1 MRCSKLWG
9 AHAPSPK
16 AGLFLEPLWPE
27 KFANARTR
35 PPAREGACAPRN
47 VAAVSNTRPQ
57 LLVINVRCVKIT
69 IPMTHRLPKQNY
81 HDIERIIELDFVR
94 ATEAAA
100 LNSLRWLG
108 RGDKEQADAAAC
120 DAMRGMF
127 DLMNIC
133 GEVVIGEGIKDDA
146 PGIFKGEQL
155 GTWIPGSP
163 PFDIAIDPIDGTT
176 NISKGAPNS
185 ISCIAAA
192 SPEEGVKVALRDVP
206 SFYMSKLAYGP
217 RVIQY
222 MQKRGDSLNLDAP
235 IAETLAIVARA
246 VDKRVQDVAV
256 MMLDR
261 PRHKEIVEQIRA
273 AGASLRMI
281 GDGDIAAAIAPSLPD
296 SDVDLY
302 MGIGGSPEA
311 VLAAAGI
318 KCLGGDMQCKMWPRD
333 DKERKKLIDEGWE
346 KDLDRIYSADD
357 LANGEN
363 IIFCATGISDS
374 ALLRGVKTMGA
385 ATAITHSIL
394 MRAKSK
400 TVRFLR
406 ARHNLQSKTIR
417 LRSDDREHLI

>member
-1 MRCSKLWG
+1 MRL
-9 AHAPSPK
+9 H
-16 AGLFLEPLWPE
+16 
-27 KFANARTR
+27 R
-35 PPAREGACAPRN
+35 P
-47 VAAVSNTRPQ
+47 
-57 LLVINVRCVKIT
+57 
-69 IPMTHRLPKQNY
+69 NY
-81 HDIERIIELDFVR
+81 HDIERIIEFDFVR

-108 RGDKEQADAAAC
+108 RGEKEKADAAAC

-155 GTWIPGSP
+155 GTWLPGTP
-163 PFDIAIDPIDGTT
+163 QFDIAIDPIDGTT

-192 SPEEGVKVALRDVP
+192 SPEEEVKVALRDIP

-217 RVIQY
+217 DVIEYLQESGKKIAV
-222 MQKRGDSLNLDAP
+222 QDPLDK
-235 IAETLAIVARA
+235 TLALVADA
-246 VDKRVQDVAV
+246 LEKRVQDVVV

-261 PRHKEIVEQIRA
+261 PRHKEIVAEIRA
-273 AGASLRMI
+273 AGSSLRMI
-281 GDGDIAAAIAPSLPD
+281 SDGDIAAAMAPAIAESN
-296 SDVDLY
+296 VDLY

-333 DKERKKLIDEGWE
+333 DEERKQLIADGNE
-346 KDLDRIYSADD
+346 KDLDRIFMADD
-357 LANGEN
+357 LANGKN
-363 IIFCATGISDS
+363 IVFCATGISDS
-374 ALLRGVKTMGA
+374 ALLRGVRSQGHK
-385 ATAITHSIL
+385 AITHSIL

-400 TVRFLR
+400 TVRFIR
-406 ARHNLQSKTIR
+406 ATHDLQNKTIR
-417 LRSDDREHLI
+417 LRSDNREHTI

>member
-1 MRCSKLWG
+1 M
-9 AHAPSPK
+9 P
-16 AGLFLEPLWPE
+16 
-27 KFANARTR
+27 
-35 PPAREGACAPRN
+35 
-47 VAAVSNTRPQ
+47 
-57 LLVINVRCVKIT
+57 
-69 IPMTHRLPKQNY
+69 RLPKQNY
-81 HDIERIIELDFVR
+81 PDIERIIEFDFVR

-108 RGDKEQADAAAC
+108 RGDKEKADGAAC

-155 GTWIPGSP
+155 GTWLPGSP
-163 PFDIAIDPIDGTT
+163 PFHIAIDPIDGTT

-217 RVIQY
+217 RVVQY
-222 MQKRGDSLNLDAP
+222 MQKRGDNLNIDSP

-246 VDKRVQDVAV
+246 VEKRVQDVVV

-261 PRHKEIVEQIRA
+261 PRHKEIVEHIRA
-273 AGASLRMI
+273 VGASLRMI
-281 GDGDIAAAIAPSLPD
+281 GDGDIAAAMAPSLPE

-333 DKERKKLIDEGWE
+333 DKERQKLIDAGCE
-346 KDLDRIYSADD
+346 KDLDRVYVADD
-357 LANGEN
+357 LANGKN

-374 ALLRGVKTMGA
+374 ALLRGVRGKGS
-385 ATAITHSIL
+385 TAITHSIL

-400 TVRFLR
+400 TVRFIR
-406 ARHNLQSKTIR
+406 AAHNLQNKTIR
-417 LRSDDREHLI
+417 LRSDNREHLI

>member
-1 MRCSKLWG
+1 M
-9 AHAPSPK
+9 
-16 AGLFLEPLWPE
+16 
-27 KFANARTR
+27 
-35 PPAREGACAPRN
+35 PRLQ
-47 VAAVSNTRPQ
+47 RQ
-57 LLVINVRCVKIT
+57 DYR
-69 IPMTHRLPKQNY
+69 
-81 HDIERIIELDFVR
+81 DIERIIEFDFVR

-100 LNSLRWLG
+100 LNSLKWLG
-108 RGDKEQADAAAC
+108 RGDKEAADAAAC

-133 GEVVIGEGIKDDA
+133 GEVVIGEGIKDNA

-163 PFDIAIDPIDGTT
+163 QFDIAIDPIDGTT

-206 SFYMSKLAYGP
+206 SFYMMKLSYGA

-222 MQKRGDSLNLDAP
+222 TQKRGDELHLEAP
-235 IAETLAIVARA
+235 IAETLGIVARA
-246 VDKRVQDVAV
+246 LEKRVQDVVV

-261 PRHKEIVEQIRA
+261 PRHKEIVDEIRT

-281 GDGDIAAAIAPSLPD
+281 SDGDIAAALAPAIPESN
-296 SDVDLY
+296 VDLY

-318 KCLGGDMQCKMWPRD
+318 KCVGGEMQCRMWPRD
-333 DKERKKLIDEGWE
+333 DKERKKLIEDGSKKE
-346 KDLDRIYSADD
+346 LDRIFFADD
-357 LANGEN
+357 LANGKN
-363 IIFCATGISDS
+363 IVFCATGISDS
-374 ALLRGVKTMGA
+374 ALLRGVKGQGT
-385 ATAITHSIL
+385 TAITHSIL

-400 TVRFLR
+400 TVRFIR
-406 ARHNLQSKTIR
+406 ATHDLQTKTIR
-417 LRSDDREHLI
+417 LRSDKREHML

>member
-1 MRCSKLWG
+1 M
-9 AHAPSPK
+9 P
-16 AGLFLEPLWPE
+16 
-27 KFANARTR
+27 
-35 PPAREGACAPRN
+35 
-47 VAAVSNTRPQ
+47 
-57 LLVINVRCVKIT
+57 
-69 IPMTHRLPKQNY
+69 RLPKQNY
-81 HDIERIIELDFVR
+81 PDIERIIEFDFVR

-108 RGDKEQADAAAC
+108 RGEKEKADAAAC

-155 GTWIPGSP
+155 GTWLPGSP
-163 PFDIAIDPIDGTT
+163 QFDIAIDPIDGTT

-192 SPEEGVKVALRDVP
+192 SPESGVKVALRDIP

-217 RVIQY
+217 PVIQY
-222 MQKRGDSLNLDAP
+222 MQKRGDTLSVDTP
-235 IAETLAIVARA
+235 IAEMLAIVARA
-246 VDKRVQDVAV
+246 VEKRVQDVVV

-261 PRHKEIVEQIRA
+261 PRHKDIVAEIRTV
-273 AGASLRMI
+273 GASLRMI
-281 GDGDIAAAIAPSLPD
+281 GDGDIAAAMAPSLPD

-311 VLAAAGI
+311 VLAAAGV

-333 DKERKKLIDEGWE
+333 QKEREALVEAGHE
-346 KDLDRIYSADD
+346 KDIDRVFSADD
-357 LANGEN
+357 LANGKN

-374 ALLRGVKTMGA
+374 ALLRGVKTKEA
-385 ATAITHSIL
+385 AMAVTHSIL
-394 MRAKSK
+394 IRAKSK
-400 TVRFLR
+400 TVRFVR
-406 ARHNLQSKTIR
+406 TIHNLHTKTIR
-417 LRSDDREHLI
+417 LRSDQREHLL

>member
-1 MRCSKLWG
+1 M
-9 AHAPSPK
+9 P
-16 AGLFLEPLWPE
+16 
-27 KFANARTR
+27 
-35 PPAREGACAPRN
+35 
-47 VAAVSNTRPQ
+47 
-57 LLVINVRCVKIT
+57 
-69 IPMTHRLPKQNY
+69 RLPKQNY
-81 HDIERIIELDFVR
+81 PDMERIIELDFVR

-108 RGDKEQADAAAC
+108 RGEKEKADAAAC

-155 GTWIPGSP
+155 GTWLPGSP
-163 PFDIAIDPIDGTT
+163 QFDIAIDPIDGTT

-192 SPEEGVKVALRDVP
+192 SPETGIKVALRDIP

-217 RVIQY
+217 RVVQY
-222 MQKRGDSLNLDAP
+222 MQKRGDTLSVEGSVD
-235 IAETLAIVARA
+235 ETLAIVARA
-246 VDKRVQDVAV
+246 VDKRVQDVVV

-261 PRHKEIVEQIRA
+261 PRHKEIVADIRSV
-273 AGASLRMI
+273 GASLRMI
-281 GDGDIAAAIAPSLPD
+281 GDGDIAAAMAPSLPET
-296 SDVDLY
+296 DVDLY

-311 VLAAAGI
+311 VLAAAGV

-333 DKERKKLIDEGWE
+333 AKERESLIEAGSE
-346 KDLDRIYSADD
+346 NDLNRVFSADD
-357 LANGEN
+357 LANGKN

-374 ALLRGVKTMGA
+374 ALLRGVRAKGA
-385 ATAITHSIL
+385 AMAVTHSIL

-400 TVRFLR
+400 TVRFVR
-406 ARHNLQSKTIR
+406 TVHNLQTKTIR
-417 LRSDDREHLI
+417 LRSDQREHLI

>member
-1 MRCSKLWG
+1 M
-9 AHAPSPK
+9 P
-16 AGLFLEPLWPE
+16 
-27 KFANARTR
+27 
-35 PPAREGACAPRN
+35 
-47 VAAVSNTRPQ
+47 
-57 LLVINVRCVKIT
+57 
-69 IPMTHRLPKQNY
+69 RLPKQNY
-81 HDIERIIELDFVR
+81 PDIERIIEFDFVR

-100 LNSLRWLG
+100 LNSLRWHG

-155 GTWIPGSP
+155 GTWLPGSP
-163 PFDIAIDPIDGTT
+163 PFHIAIDPIDGTT

-192 SPEEGVKVALRDVP
+192 SPEDGVNVALRDVP

-222 MQKRGDSLNLDAP
+222 MQKRGDSLNIESP
-235 IAETLAIVARA
+235 IPETLAIVARA
-246 VDKRVQDVAV
+246 LEKRVQDIVV

-261 PRHKEIVEQIRA
+261 PRHKEIVGEIRGV
-273 AGASLRMI
+273 GASLRMI
-281 GDGDIAAAIAPSLPD
+281 GDGDIAAAMAPALPD

-318 KCLGGDMQCKMWPRD
+318 KCLGGEMQCKMWPRD
-333 DKERKKLIDEGWE
+333 EKERKQLVADGHE
-346 KDLDRIYSADD
+346 KDLERVFSADD
-357 LANGEN
+357 LANGKN

-374 ALLRGVKTMGA
+374 ALLRGVKTKGA
-385 ATAITHSIL
+385 ATAVTHSLL

-400 TVRFLR
+400 TVRFIR
-406 ARHNLQSKTIR
+406 AQHNLQSKTIR
-417 LRSDDREHLI
+417 LRSDNREHLI